1 MAIYKR
7 GRGFELKQ
15 IQLVVRVGLE
25 LGSSGLQVQHSDRS
39 ATPPPTTTIITT
51 TTTTTTNTTTTNIN
65 NNNNNINN
73 NNNNNNNVIIIIITT
88 TTKNKL
94 CSLEDTRVFSV
105 GQQTKHGD
113 WVHRK
118 C

>member
-51 TTTTTTNTTTTNIN
+51 TTTTNTTTT
-65 NNNNNINN
+65 NINN
-73 NNNNNNNVIIIIITT
+73 NNNNNNNVIIIITTT

>member
-39 ATPPPTTTIITT
+39 ATPPPTTTTII
-51 TTTTTTNTTTTNIN
+51 TTTTTTNTTTTNI
-65 NNNNNINN
+65 INN
-73 NNNNNNNVIIIIITT
+73 NNNNNNNNVIIIITT

>member
-51 TTTTTTNTTTTNIN
+51 TTTTNTTTTNI
-65 NNNNNINN
+65 INN
-73 NNNNNNNVIIIIITT
+73 NNNNNNNNNVIIIITT